1 MNDRME
7 LSATQQDIR
16 TALEKIIER
25 TRNSFFECGKAL
37 AQIRDDRLY
46 RDTHNTFEKYCE
58 EKWGWKRDYAYKLIS
73 ASEIVAS
80 LPVNVSKSIQTE
92 SVARAVAKVPESDRK
107 AVVKEAAK
115 SGPVTAPAIKA
126 AAEKIATPPKAREEK
141 PAEPV
146 KRYDKVGQVIPD
158 GILAE
163 WDRATEIAAGM
174 MKAASDNKC
183 LVENGLADGDSIFAE
198 LSNSTV
204 ALLKNFHTDAKLV
217 KPHAVCST
225 CKGIKPKT
233 CTTCKKRGWLSD
245 FYWSTKVPSDLR
257 AMIEKQGKK

>member
-1 MNDRME
+1 ME
-7 LSATQQDIR
+7 LKLSTLEFGEEREHRKAIIAAVDDTFTDVGRRLGIIHDKKLYR
-16 TALEKIIER
+16 EHGSFEEYCLKFFKISKVHAYRLMEIAGVRAGITKKSNTRVTSNRALTAL
-25 TRNSFFECGKAL
+25 A
-37 AQIRDDRLY
+37 A
-46 RDTHNTFEKYCE
+46 
-58 EKWGWKRDYAYKLIS
+58 
-73 ASEIVAS
+73 
-80 LPVNVSKSIQTE
+80 
-92 SVARAVAKVPESDRK
+92 VPEADRD
-107 AVVKEAAK
+107 AVVTEAAK

-183 LVENGLADGDSIFAE
+183 LVENGLVDGDNIFAE